1 MPGPR
6 DALRYPARRVLL
18 QRTRLAYVHL
28 RNLLTDA
35 KRDRAARLYGYVAVW
50 LERELILLYLEE
62 GEVVNATCSADGL
75 SFKAAPIGEVLGRVP
90 AAAEYGSVCF
100 HEAAEELLD
109 LMFATHT
116 DTPLPWPAG
125 VSAGDLDGLLAWC
138 HAMFFDGALEV
149 QTDGAVHYV
158 IFSRGSAV
166 RGYFA
171 DDRPGEV
178 LPHLRAVLAPLANA
192 GAPLLRLWAPAD
204 AIPVQAAPALIQ
216 AYRELM
222 ASLVQRL
229 QEEGTVSAPAIA
241 EGARRSLVGA
251 HPCLER
257 FSLSVPNPRDPVV
270 DALALSRA
278 MGAWSGDL
286 LWASGASSGSTP
298 EELLKELTATRR
310 HMFQSAGFFEALP
323 WKLNW

>member
-6 DALRYPARRVLL
+6 DALRFPARRVLL

-62 GEVVNATCSADGL
+62 GEVVNATCSPDGL
-75 SFKAAPIGEVLGRVP
+75 SFKAVPIGEALARVP

-100 HEAAEELLD
+100 HEASEELLD
-109 LMFATHT
+109 LLFATQT
-116 DTPLPWPAG
+116 TSPLAWPSG
-125 VSAGDLDGLLAWC
+125 VPAGDLEALLAWC
-138 HAMFFDGALEV
+138 HAMFFDGALET
-149 QTDGAVHYV
+149 QTDGGVHFV
-158 IFSRGSAV
+158 VFSRGTPV

-171 DDRPGEV
+171 DDRPGEI
-178 LPHLRAVLAPLANA
+178 LPHLRALLAPLANA
-192 GAPLLRLWAPAD
+192 APPLLRLWGPVE
-204 AIPVQAAPALIQ
+204 AIAVQAPPALIQ

-229 QEEGTVSAPAIA
+229 QEQGAVSAPAIA
-241 EGARRSLVGA
+241 EGARRSLVAA

-257 FSLSVPNPRDPVV
+257 FSLSVPSPRDPVV
-270 DALALSRA
+270 DALSLSRA
-278 MGAWSGDL
+278 MGAWVGDL
-286 LWASGASSGSTP
+286 LWASSGTDITA
-298 EELLKELTATRR
+298 EELLKELTGARR